1 MMELP
6 YDEGSLEYLVSR
18 LYSLPGVE
26 PKSCYARDLI
36 QTAVDTARY
45 RGFEPR
51 LTPDVVDWAMQLY
64 LGERANGAP

>member
-1 MMELP
+1 
-6 YDEGSLEYLVSR
+6 
-18 LYSLPGVE
+18 VE